1 MGNNNIEIYFNIQN
15 FFPVFLIILSMRKL
29 IHEDIK
35 RSIHSF
41 LPGANVI
48 LFGSRAR
55 GEASVSSDV
64 DLLIVTDQDLDSK
77 SKLGYEK
84 NIRKQL
90 THDFETPFDII
101 LQTRNE
107 WAEKK
112 LLLGHIVYYAT
123 KEGITL

>member
-1 MGNNNIEIYFNIQN
+1 
-15 FFPVFLIILSMRKL
+15 MRKL
-29 IHEDIK
+29 VLADVK

-41 LPGANVI
+41 LPGASII

-55 GEASVSSDV
+55 GEASAYSDV
-64 DLLIVTDQDLDSK
+64 DLLIVTDKDMDSR

-84 NIRKQL
+84 NIRQQL
-90 THDFETPFDII
+90 TYDFETPFDII

-112 LLLGHIVYYAT
+112 QLLGHIVYYAT
-123 KEGITL
+123 KEGIPL

>member
-1 MGNNNIEIYFNIQN
+1 
-15 FFPVFLIILSMRKL
+15 MRKL